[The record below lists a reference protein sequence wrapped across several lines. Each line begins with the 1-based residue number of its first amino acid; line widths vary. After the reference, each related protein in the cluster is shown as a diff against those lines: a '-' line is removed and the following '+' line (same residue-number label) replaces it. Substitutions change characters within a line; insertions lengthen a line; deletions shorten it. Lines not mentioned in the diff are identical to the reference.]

1 MIQIKGQ
8 PNFGKTHWEMKYQR
22 VCGFYAPKSSIKNG
36 VSMVLR
42 RIFNHQIWSLR
53 EQIFQKL
60 SPFYL
65 LTNRK
70 KKLYKTKQYPV
81 RVSGGVW
88 NISSISSA
96 ASSCSPV
103 APSKTPNC
111 VTSPSALA
119 VAYRRF
125 SPGMSYNK
133 KFRKSQCCFTYL
145 T

>member
-22 VCGFYAPKSSIKNG
+22 VCGFYAPKSSIKK
-36 VSMVLR
+36 
-42 RIFNHQIWSLR
+42 IFLWFYAVFLTIK
-53 EQIFQKL
+53 FGL
-60 SPFYL
+60 SGNKYFRNSPL
-65 LTNRK
+65 LPLNQPK

-111 VTSPSALA
+111 VTSPSALT

-133 KFRKSQCCFTYL
+133 KFRKSQCCFKYL